1 MLRILSTLILL
12 GIGTFARGQAQE
24 VKNPPPPSEKACE
37 AAYVYSEQIKGL
49 AVLVQHRGKVIYER
63 YAESFGPDK
72 ANEIWSGTKSFAPT
86 IAILLEQKGLLRL
99 DEKVHETITEWKGKP
114 RHEQVTVR
122 HLLDFTSGLG
132 RFGDAGGVTSH
143 PDFYGLSL
151 RAPIRTTPGR
161 RWAYGSTSLHVFAE
175 LVQRKLRA
183 YAKEHPET
191 PTEIVAFLEKELL
204 DKIGCEV
211 AGWTRDRKGQAGL
224 AFGASMTAREWGKY
238 GQLILDRGRWGDRQL
253 LDPSKLERC
262 FVGKHCQIQLRTQ
275 LVADRSILES
285 ALSRD
290 PEGHGRGRRDLRA
303 ATLRDPFAR
312 TRDRALWRHGRR
324 LRYRRPPLPTAS
336 VPQRSSAE
344 ETASLNRPAT
354 MPRCGTHA
362 GSVLSLLSSVFLA
375 LRCPSPLSPSSL
387 SSCSRPR
394 RRVSRGSSRRR
405 GRSCGCGIRHRS
417 TWWGSSGC
425 LDWRIL

>member
-204 DKIGCEV
+204 DKIGCEI

-262 FVGKHCQIQLRTQ
+262 FVGSTAKSNYGLNWWLTGQFWNRRYPEIPKDTVAAVGIFGQRLYVIPSRELVIVRFGVTGGAFDIDDRRFLR
-275 LVADRSILES
+275 
-285 ALSRD
+285 
-290 PEGHGRGRRDLRA
+290 
-303 ATLRDPFAR
+303 
-312 TRDRALWRHGRR
+312 
-324 LRYRRPPLPTAS
+324 
-336 VPQRSSAE
+336 
-344 ETASLNRPAT
+344 
-354 MPRCGTHA
+354 
-362 GSVLSLLSSVFLA
+362 LLFRKEA
-375 LRCPSPLSPSSL
+375 Q
-387 SSCSRPR
+387 PR
-394 RRVSRGSSRRR
+394 RRR
-405 GRSCGCGIRHRS
+405 
-417 TWWGSSGC
+417 
-425 LDWRIL
+425 L